1 MALAT
6 EQNLVELADRL
17 TQSANAI
24 HARLMKLIKGKQ
36 IDQGMA
42 QLIFQDE
49 AMLRQRANALYLDAA
64 NCVVGELQ
72 QTQQSILDL
81 VDAANERITKIKSLT
96 QCLDLIADLLV
107 LAAAAYAAKA
117 GPILAALQ
125 EVKKDIHEMADM

>member
-17 TQSANAI
+17 TQSASAI
-24 HARLMKLIKGKQ
+24 HVRLMKLIKGKH
-36 IDQGMA
+36 IDLAMA

-49 AMLRQRANALYLDAA
+49 VMLRQRANALYLDAA

-72 QTQQSILDL
+72 QTQKSILDL
-81 VDAANERITKIKSLT
+81 VDSANERITKIKSLT
-96 QCLDLIADLLV
+96 QCIDLIADLLV

-125 EVKKDIHEMADM
+125 EVKKDIDEMADT